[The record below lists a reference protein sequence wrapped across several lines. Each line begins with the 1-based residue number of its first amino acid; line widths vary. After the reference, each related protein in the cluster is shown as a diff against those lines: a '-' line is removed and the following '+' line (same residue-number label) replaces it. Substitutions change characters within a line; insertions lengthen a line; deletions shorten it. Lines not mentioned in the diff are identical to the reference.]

1 MILFLI
7 ITLFVILGLPPLKN
21 GSVRNVKIVL
31 SIQSSLLP
39 KKLIRSNF
47 NAKELTVRFDIVSF
61 LLVIIRHKTLSIYL
75 SSIIAPENYFT
86 IINSLKCYEKRNAFL
101 YGEFLIS

>member
-7 ITLFVILGLPPLKN
+7 ITLFVILGLPALKN

-39 KKLIRSNF
+39 KKLI
-47 NAKELTVRFDIVSF
+47 
-61 LLVIIRHKTLSIYL
+61 
-75 SSIIAPENYFT
+75 
-86 IINSLKCYEKRNAFL
+86 SL
-101 YGEFLIS
+101 

>member
-7 ITLFVILGLPPLKN
+7 ITLFVILGLPALKN
-21 GSVRNVKIVL
+21 ASVRNVKIVL

-61 LLVIIRHKTLSIYL
+61 LLVITDITAQIYL